1 MDRDRFL
8 KQVYGG
14 NRPKMELDMK
24 LQYPMLGPSSS
35 ELGKRADPPS
45 WKETKRKLGL
55 VGSNEE
61 RAAKKKLKKLNEKE
75 NLGLD
80 LDPEEKRAK
89 K

>member
-8 KQVYGG
+8 KQVYGSG
-14 NRPKMELDMK
+14 PKMQLDPK
-24 LQYPMLGPSSS
+24 LQYPMLGPGKS
-35 ELGKRADPPS
+35 ELSGRAPPPS

-55 VGSNEE
+55 VGTHEE
-61 RAAKKKLKKLNEKE
+61 KAARKKLKRLNEKE

-80 LDPEEKRAK
+80 LDPEEKKAK